1 MSSPSKKRNRFT
13 PQPVKSI
20 QLRGRDYTILTVLY
34 DYGMLTTSQ
43 IATLFFGTHK
53 RACVRLRN
61 LFDAGM
67 VHRIFRPVVVG
78 SAEIVYALGKDGVS
92 RLAKHLKIDRKQ
104 INEVRLRF
112 ENPKPLFLDHY
123 LEINQ
128 FRVAL
133 SVAAK
138 ENGYR
143 VKDWKY
149 ETDLKIKKA
158 GELPK
163 AILVKDPDKVGRTIP
178 VVPDGFFILETPD
191 SNTHHF
197 FLEVDR
203 GTMEPARFRRKMR
216 GYARYRMD
224 RIYREH
230 LDISGF
236 KVLTITDR
244 VSSLLDTTDQIR
256 PKRFQPMYCFA
267 DIEDITPEKL
277 FSEIWRVPNEQKPK
291 LFYST

>member
-1 MSSPSKKRNRFT
+1 MDSPSKKRNRFT

-20 QLRGRDYTILTVLY
+20 QLRDRDYTILTALFE
-34 DYGMLTTSQ
+34 YGMLTTSQ

-53 RACVRLRN
+53 RACVRLRE
-61 LFDAGM
+61 LFDAGT

-104 INEVRLRF
+104 INESRLRF
-112 ENPKPLFLDHY
+112 EDPKPLFLDHY

-133 SVAAK
+133 CAGTKANDYK
-138 ENGYR
+138 

-149 ETDLKIKKA
+149 EADLKIKKA

-163 AILVKDPDKVGRTIP
+163 AVRVKDPEKAGRTIP
-178 VVPDGFFILETPD
+178 VVPDGFFTLEVPD
-191 SNTHHF
+191 NRQHHF

-203 GTMEPARFRRKMR
+203 GTMEPARFRRKML

-224 RIYREH
+224 KIYRQH
-230 LDISGF
+230 LNISGF
-236 KVLTITDR
+236 RVLTITDR
-244 VSSLLDTTDQIR
+244 VSSLLNATTQIR
-256 PKRFQPMYCFA
+256 PQQFHLMYYFA
-267 DIEDITPEKL
+267 DIQDITPEAL
-277 FSEIWRVPNEQKPK
+277 FTAIWKVPNDNQNKA
-291 LFYST
+291 LFN